1 MGEII
6 IPNIKTCVAT
16 IIKTMYHWQR
26 KRYINQWNRIEKT
39 EINPH
44 KYAQLVFD
52 KGENNSIKARCPFQ
66 QMVLEQLD
74 IHK

>member
-52 KGENNSIKARCPFQ
+52 KGEK
-66 QMVLEQLD
+66 
-74 IHK
+74 